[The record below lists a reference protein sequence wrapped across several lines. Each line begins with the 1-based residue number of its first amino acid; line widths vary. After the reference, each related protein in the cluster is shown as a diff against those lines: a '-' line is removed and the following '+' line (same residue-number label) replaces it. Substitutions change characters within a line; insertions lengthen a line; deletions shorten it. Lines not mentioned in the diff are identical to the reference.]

1 MKMNMKLLIIFGV
14 VVLLLGGGGAYYFL
28 VMAKETPP
36 LEEEFEEEFED
47 EEEFENEEEF
57 EEGEAENIDGPL
69 IEPFTVNL
77 ANLGGRRYLRCT
89 VRLKLFDEEA
99 LEHLETHIPEL
110 RDAAIIHLSGKKI
123 EDILGAEGK
132 ITLREELLA
141 QLNTV
146 LEFEGNRGITKLFFT
161 EFLVQ

>member
-1 MKMNMKLLIIFGV
+1 MNVKILIIIGA

-36 LEEEFEEEFED
+36 LEEEYEEGEESD
-47 EEEFENEEEF
+47 EEYEED
-57 EEGEAENIDGPL
+57 EAENISGPL
-69 IEPFTVNL
+69 MEPFTVNL
-77 ANLGGRRYLRCT
+77 ADPGGRRYLRCT
-89 VRLKLFDEEA
+89 VRLKLFDQDA
-99 LEHLETHIPEL
+99 LDHLEAHIPEL

-146 LEFEGNRGITKLFFT
+146 LEFEGGRGITKLFFT